1 MNIAAGFLTPAFGRT
16 WQTSCMQWQ
25 KPAVTM
31 RPESA
36 KVLSTSHETI
46 RILRLQ
52 DCMTCFKNCSARDV
66 KQEKSAPNNL

>member
-16 WQTSCMQWQ
+16 WQTSCLQWQ